1 MMKIEKIYFICL
13 LFVFFYMSCSE
24 TTVLRYPVTK
34 KVDQVDDY
42 FGTKV
47 KDPYRWL
54 EDIDSSETGKWLE
67 LQEKTRQ
74 QYFSRIGFREKLKER
89 LTALANFERYSAPV
103 KKGEYYFYRKN
114 NGLQEQYVFY
124 IQKGLTGKPRVLL
137 DPNTFSRD
145 GSVYLLSIA
154 FSKDQRYLGY
164 GISRGGSDW
173 TEYYVLEVQ
182 TGKKLAD
189 HIRWIKSYDISWY
202 KDGFFYSRYDEPGD
216 KEILKA
222 KNEFMKVFYHHLG
235 EKQSAD
241 RLIYQDTGNPRLRF
255 SVQVTEDEKYLVI
268 DGRENMGSENFLYYK
283 DLETNSGV
291 FPLNDEP
298 RGHFEFVDEIDDYF
312 LVMID
317 CDAPN
322 NKLILMDPKNPQRDH
337 WKVIIPG
344 SANKME
350 SVSCIGGR
358 LIVSYLKDAC
368 TVVGVFDLEGK
379 KLHDIRLPGIGTAYG
394 FIGKKEDKEVF
405 YTFESFTVP
414 PTIYRYDIK
423 ENKSELFRESLIQF
437 DRDQYE
443 TRQVFYESKDKT
455 KIPLFIVCKKG
466 LELDGKNP
474 AWLYG
479 YGGFNASMTPY
490 FAYTW
495 IPWLENGGIYAQACL
510 RGGGEY
516 GEEWHRAGML
526 EKKQNV
532 FDDFI
537 AAAEYLIS
545 SGYTSSRRLAINGGS
560 NGGLLVGAVSTQRP
574 DLFAAAVPDAGPYDM
589 LRFQKFTLG
598 WLAVAE
604 LGSSDDPGQFNYLY
618 KYSPLHNIHEDRNY
632 PAVLVTTGDHDDRV
646 FPAHAY
652 KFAATL
658 QEKYQG
664 KNPVLLRVDKNVGH
678 GVSSLSKFIEYYS
691 DILSFMLYNCGE
703 AKGYSR

>member
-1 MMKIEKIYFICL
+1 MKIGKIYFICL
-13 LFVFFYMSCSE
+13 LFVIFYMSCSE
-24 TTVLRYPVTK
+24 TTDLRYPVTK
-34 KVDQVDDY
+34 KTDQVDDY

-54 EDIDSSETGKWLE
+54 EDINSSETGKWLE

-89 LTALANFERYSAPV
+89 LTTLANFERYTAPV
-103 KKGEYYFYRKN
+103 KRGEYYVYWKN
-114 NGLQEQYVFY
+114 TGLQEQDVFY
-124 IQKGLTGKPRVLL
+124 IQKGLTGEPRVLL
-137 DPNTFSRD
+137 DPNTLSQD
-145 GSVYLLSIA
+145 GSIYLVSTDL
-154 FSKDQRYLGY
+154 SKDQRYLGY

-182 TGKKLAD
+182 TGKKLSD
-189 HIRWIKSYDISWY
+189 HIRWTKSYGISWY
-202 KDGFFYSRYDEPGD
+202 RDGFFYSRYDEPGD
-216 KEILKA
+216 KEKLKA
-222 KNEFMKVFYHHLG
+222 KNEFMKVFYHRLG

-241 RLIYQDTGNPRLRF
+241 RLIYQDTTNPRLRF
-255 SVQVTEDEKYLVI
+255 PVQVTEDEKYLVI

-283 DLETNSGV
+283 DLQTGPGV
-291 FPLNDEP
+291 FPLNDKL

-312 LVMID
+312 LVMTD

-322 NKLILMDPKNPQRDH
+322 NKLILLDPKNPQQDH

-350 SVSCIGGR
+350 LVSCIGGR

-368 TVVGVFDLEGK
+368 TAVWVFDLEGK

-394 FIGKKEDKEVF
+394 FIGNKEDNEVF
-405 YTFESFTVP
+405 YTFESFTIP
-414 PTIYRYDIK
+414 PTIYRYHIR
-423 ENKSELFRESLIQF
+423 ENKSELFRESGIQF

-466 LELDGKNP
+466 LEPDGKNP

-479 YGGFNASMTPY
+479 YGGFNLSMTPGFWY
-490 FAYTW
+490 VL
-495 IPWLENGGIYAQACL
+495 IPWLENGGIYAQPCL

-545 SGYTSSRRLAINGGS
+545 SGYTTPQRLAINGGS
-560 NGGLLVGAVSTQRP
+560 NGGLLVGAVLTQRP
-574 DLFAAAVPDAGPYDM
+574 DLFAAAVPEAGPYDM
-589 LRFQKFTLG
+589 LRLQKFTIG
-598 WLAVAE
+598 GLAVAE
-604 LGSSDDPGQFNYLY
+604 WGSSDDPGQFNYLY
-618 KYSPLHNIHEDRNY
+618 KYSPLHNIHESRIY

-646 FPAHAY
+646 FPAHSY

-664 KNPVLLRVDKNVGH
+664 KNPVLLLVDKNVGH
-678 GVSSLSKFIEYYS
+678 GVSSLSKSIEYYS

-703 AKGYSR
+703 AKGDSQ